1 MCDTMVAL
9 PPVTADGSVI
19 FAKNSDRERNEAQAT
34 EFHPAAMHPPDAM
47 LRVTR
52 IAIPQVRRTRAV
64 LISRPCWMWGAEMG
78 ANEHGVVIGNEAVQD
93 RSSQLTPRQLEIL
106 DALSEGSSNKDIA
119 ATFGLA
125 EKTVK
130 AHVSAIFRAL
140 GVVNRT
146 QAAAARRAK
155 GAR

>member
-1 MCDTMVAL
+1 MPGLSGVEAIDAFRNARPDLAIIVISARE
-9 PPVTADGSVI
+9 TA
-19 FAKNSDRERNEAQAT
+19 EE
-34 EFHPAAMHPPDAM
+34 
-47 LRVTR
+47 
-52 IAIPQVRRTRAV
+52 VRRALAHGARGF
-64 LISRPCWMWGAEMG
+64 IPKSSRPQTLLA
-78 ANEHGVVIGNEAVQD
+78 AVRLVIGGEIYVPPAILGNEAVQD